1 MPEKYE
7 IDIDGEIFSVDIE
20 EIDGEGLRAT
30 VSGTEFIVK
39 LPEGVGSSPTPRRR
53 SGGGGSKVKSG
64 TVSTSIPGKI
74 VTLEVTL
81 GQEIMEG
88 QVILIL
94 EAMKMQNE
102 VTAPVSGKISSI
114 NCSEGENVEAN
125 MALVVITPNTEE
137 GENFSINID
146 FILFWHKFT
155 SKYFLSSLI
164 ESDYLFRTSFVD
176 DLERKQDLTFG
187 QYLPYHR
194 DF

>member
-1 MPEKYE
+1 MPEQYE

-20 EIDGEGLRAT
+20 EIDGGGLRAT

-39 LPEGVGSSPTPRRR
+39 LPEGVGSSPAPRRR

-81 GQEIMEG
+81 GQEVIEG
-88 QVILIL
+88 EVILIL

-137 GENFSINID
+137 GENID
-146 FILFWHKFT
+146 
-155 SKYFLSSLI
+155 
-164 ESDYLFRTSFVD
+164 ES
-176 DLERKQDLTFG
+176 
-187 QYLPYHR
+187 
-194 DF
+194 

>member
-1 MPEKYE
+1 MPETYE
-7 IDIDGEIFSVDIE
+7 IDIDGEIFSVNIE
-20 EIDGEGLRAT
+20 EIDEGKLRAI

-39 LPEGVGSSPTPRRR
+39 LPDDAKTPPTPRRR

-81 GQEIMEG
+81 GQEVIEG

-114 NCSEGENVEAN
+114 SCSEGDNVEAN
-125 MALVVITPNTEE
+125 MVLVVITPNNDD
-137 GENFSINID
+137 GE
-146 FILFWHKFT
+146 KT
-155 SKYFLSSLI
+155 G
-164 ESDYLFRTSFVD
+164 ES
-176 DLERKQDLTFG
+176 
-187 QYLPYHR
+187 
-194 DF
+194 